1 MASGN
6 SLVRDF
12 RDELLNELLQLVEV
26 VLVQKKT
33 ESGVGQLDQE
43 MLETRLASVLSPKNS
58 KKDKTSQLQMID
70 AYLADKHGK
79 DVLA

>member
-12 RDELLNELLQLVEV
+12 REELLNELLQLVEV

-58 KKDKTSQLQMID
+58 KKDKTSQL
-70 AYLADKHGK
+70 
-79 DVLA
+79 